1 LKKDLLI
8 IAYKYRIN
16 TKHVLAMKTVSSNT
30 TNGKKKLEKRTENIA
45 VMEKMKNMIKTP
57 TPLMVWL
64 L

>member
-1 LKKDLLI
+1 
-8 IAYKYRIN
+8 
-16 TKHVLAMKTVSSNT
+16 MKTVSSNT